1 MFFWLKKLLGYLLMP
16 VPVCLALAVAG
27 VSLLWWTRRRRLG
40 LALVSAATV
49 LLLLFSNIM
58 FSQWLVRPLENKFP
72 AIPELRAG
80 EPLPAALAACRYVVV
95 LGSGN
100 ANTPGRSSL
109 NLLSRSAQARL
120 TEAVR
125 ILRFLPEAKLVLSG
139 PAVRDWPSHATMM
152 SRAALSLGLEPG
164 RIQLIEKVRDTEDES
179 LAVRNE
185 LGDAPFALVTTA
197 WHMPRSVALFR
208 HAGLNP
214 VPCPTDF
221 TAQDDGEFH
230 FSDLLWDTS
239 SIDRSTAAVHERLGY
254 AWIWLRGRG

>member
-1 MFFWLKKLLGYLLMP
+1 MFFWVKKLLGYVLMP
-16 VPVCLALAVAG
+16 VPVCLVLAVVG

-40 LALVSAATV
+40 LVLLSTATV

-72 AIPELRAG
+72 AIPELHAG
-80 EPLPAALAACRYVVV
+80 QPLPPELAACRYVVV

-109 NLLSRSAQARL
+109 NLLSRSAQARV

-125 ILRFLPEAKLVLSG
+125 ILRHLPEAKLVLSG
-139 PAVRDWPSHATMM
+139 PAVGDWPSHATVM
-152 SRAALSLGLEPG
+152 SRAALSLGLDPI
-164 RIQLIEKVRDTEDES
+164 RIHLIEKVRDTEDES
-179 LAVRNE
+179 LAVKNDI
-185 LGDAPFALVTTA
+185 GDVPFALVTTA
-197 WHMPRSVALFR
+197 WHMPRAVALFR

-230 FSDLLWDTS
+230 VTDFLWDVA
-239 SIDRSTAAVHERLGY
+239 SIERSTATVRERLGY
-254 AWIWLRGRG
+254 TWIWLRGRG